1 MKHRIAVISDTHGL
15 IRDEVREVLKT
26 CEIIF
31 HGGDIN
37 TQEIINELKEIATLY
52 IVRGNNDKDWAENI
66 PETINETVFG
76 FSFFMCHKMSDIKKS
91 GIPENTD
98 FVIYGH
104 SHKYETYEDN
114 GIFYINP
121 GSPGPR
127 RFHQPVTM
135 AVLTVDDA
143 DRSYEIEKIDMSPV
157 LGKNT
162 VKGSITP
169 KDLDEIVALI
179 INDMNS
185 GKSITET
192 AERNRVEKDLV
203 ESIYRMYSTHQ
214 GIDTAGIID
223 RLELRNIYSK

>member
-91 GIPENTD
+91 GITENTD
-98 FVIYGH
+98 FVIYGVV
-104 SHKYETYEDN
+104 N
-114 GIFYINP
+114 G
-121 GSPGPR
+121 
-127 RFHQPVTM
+127 RFCPQSVRNFCP
-135 AVLTVDDA
+135 
-143 DRSYEIEKIDMSPV
+143 
-157 LGKNT
+157 
-162 VKGSITP
+162 
-169 KDLDEIVALI
+169 IVAGF
-179 INDMNS
+179 N
-185 GKSITET
+185 
-192 AERNRVEKDLV
+192 
-203 ESIYRMYSTHQ
+203 
-214 GIDTAGIID
+214 AGTYKVPACV
-223 RLELRNIYSK
+223 L

>member
-1 MKHRIAVISDTHGL
+1 MAKHNIIERRYAVKSGIPPTTYRSRGFL
-15 IRDEVREVLKT
+15 PYGVG
-26 CEIIF
+26 EIIF

-76 FSFFMCHKMSDIKKS
+76 FSFFLCHKMSDIKKS

-143 DRSYEIEKIDMSPV
+143 DRSYEIEFGCI
-157 LGKNT
+157 
-162 VKGSITP
+162 
-169 KDLDEIVALI
+169 A
-179 INDMNS
+179 
-185 GKSITET
+185 
-192 AERNRVEKDLV
+192 
-203 ESIYRMYSTHQ
+203 
-214 GIDTAGIID
+214 
-223 RLELRNIYSK
+223 